1 MENRCGQDITSLFK
15 AFVKSR
21 IVVEF
26 KYNKAMKDM
35 ETFRLQWCYNS
46 IFCTV
51 VEEDLFFDLVWT

>member
-1 MENRCGQDITSLFK
+1 MENRCGQEITSLFK

-26 KYNKAMKDM
+26 KYYKAMKDM
-35 ETFRLQWCYNS
+35 ETFRLLWCYNS